1 VQTVATLRIVFIVLA
16 FAFGIWLAAAGVL
29 SALELL
35 VTGGAD
41 SDSPPPFSF
50 SNYVYIPAISVVVLV
65 GAVAAL
71 KRRWEALT
79 LTCWF
84 LAGAVIVDVFDA
96 AWNFGWGRVPPTVG
110 SIWTFLAL
118 LGLVLAGAA
127 RQRGEPRI
135 EAAPSPSRQERIR
148 LRNTLVSLVVVSYLW
163 RAIFIALN
171 PAAAGAIAILRGI
184 SGVYLLVNGVIA
196 LGAALVL
203 LVCAVASFR
212 AHDRLMNAALAFTAG
227 LSFEGSLDAL
237 DFALTGGARLE
248 IMYALQ
254 DAVAFVACCCA
265 LALSVRPAHESSRL
279 PA

>member
-16 FAFGIWLAAAGVL
+16 VAFGIWLAAAGAL

-50 SNYVYIPAISVVVLV
+50 SNYVYIPAISVVVLA

-110 SIWTFLAL
+110 TIWTLIAL
-118 LGLVLAGAA
+118 LGLVLVAAA
-127 RQRGEPRI
+127 RQDGDRPI
-135 EAAPSPSRQERIR
+135 EAPSPSRQERIR

-163 RAIFIALN
+163 RVIFIALN

-203 LVCAVASFR
+203 LVCAIASLR